1 MTSNKVSLTKNS
13 EELLLR
19 DNAARLLAK
28 IVLSNDHQSYPK
40 LKHNLLTVLTK
51 ELMTQL
57 GVDLTNTQHSIIY
70 GIFTFFSYMDSQSIY
85 NYLYQPVLEF
95 IKLVEQGKIVSGL
108 SASVG
113 SKQMKPVSSQR
124 PETRGPIAIFINPFM
139 VVWTSHTAVH
149 DPVAAVVVLGTT
161 ASGQDFVPAT
171 RRRVGRNHP
180 LADSLLF
187 LLAHPQPPIQ
197 PQVPRRP
204 VSRQQ
209 SHRSLGSALRTRLHS
224 LT

>member
-1 MTSNKVSLTKNS
+1 MLIQKHIIIKILVHFVTSNKVSLTKNS

-57 GVDLTNTQHSIIY
+57 SVDLTSTQQSIIY

-95 IKLVEQGKIVSGL
+95 IKLVEQGKIVTGL
-108 SASVG
+108 SAPAG
-113 SKQMKPVSSQR
+113 KQMKPVSSQR
-124 PETRGPIAIFINPFM
+124 PETQGPIAIFINPFM
-139 VVWTSHTAVH
+139 VVLWIHTAVH
-149 DPVAAVVVLGTT
+149 DPVAAVVVLGTAT
-161 ASGQDFVPAT
+161 SGEGVVPAT
-171 RRRVGRNHP
+171 
-180 LADSLLF
+180 
-187 LLAHPQPPIQ
+187 
-197 PQVPRRP
+197 
-204 VSRQQ
+204 
-209 SHRSLGSALRTRLHS
+209 
-224 LT
+224 